1 MPADMKQAIAQAAMG
16 LLMEKGVKKLTVK
29 DIVEECRITRQAFY
43 YHFEDIPELFRWML
57 EQQTDRML
65 REVLS
70 QKTAE
75 EGLRRF
81 FVTMIN
87 AIPYVKRGMDSNYGP
102 ELEQLLRQYTQRF
115 FDRAAEERNF
125 YAGSSPAE
133 SRLILRYH
141 SHAIMGL
148 LLEWTEEDT
157 AHLDEIV
164 RTICRLMADGIQ
176 PQDRTT

>member
-1 MPADMKQAIAQAAMG
+1 MPADMKQAIAQAAMR
-16 LLMEKGVKKLTVK
+16 LLMEKGVRKLTVK

-43 YHFEDIPELFRWML
+43 YHFEDIPGLFRWMI
-57 EQQTDRML
+57 EQETDRML
-65 REVLS
+65 RDVLS
-70 QKTAE
+70 QGSAE

-87 AIPYVKRGMDSNYGP
+87 AIPYVRRGMDSNYGP

-115 FDRAAEERNF
+115 FARAAEVKNF

-141 SHAIMGL
+141 SQAIMGL
-148 LLEWTEEDT
+148 LREWTDEDT
-157 AHLDEIV
+157 ANLDEIV
-164 RTICRLMADGIQ
+164 HTICRLMADGIQ

>member
-148 LLEWTEEDT
+148 LREWTEEDT
-157 AHLDEIV
+157 RQLDQIV
-164 RTICRLMADGIQ
+164 HTVYQIMAGQLPMGDS
-176 PQDRTT
+176 PK